1 MQTVRTFRKLRGG
14 GRKGHSTS
22 YETHKYPRAAAGGRG
37 ARVMGRDTQ
46 QSQVWVQ
53 GAAAPGQRDRGG
65 ENRRERHPP
74 RVHHQMQVSG
84 KRNCQTFL
92 LSVVP
97 GPWVFPRG
105 WDSILGPDPPACFGA
120 RAWPWEPLPT
130 GRLLRG
136 GLRPGRAAW
145 DLTRKPPGP
154 GFAGW

>member
-65 ENRRERHPP
+65 ENRRECNSAENTNQSIDFCQQVCTTSRNRHAGHKSRGIHKGGGSHEQWTHHLSGIRQGILFVGRVYPSPICLLLQIPP
-74 RVHHQMQVSG
+74 LKPRIIFISATG
-84 KRNCQTFL
+84 KSN
-92 LSVVP
+92 
-97 GPWVFPRG
+97 
-105 WDSILGPDPPACFGA
+105 
-120 RAWPWEPLPT
+120 
-130 GRLLRG
+130 
-136 GLRPGRAAW
+136 
-145 DLTRKPPGP
+145 
-154 GFAGW
+154 